1 MINPKRAFFMRLLNS
16 LSRLVPLLFL
26 FLGNDSC
33 QCAKKFFSRDS
44 AKFIKEY
51 SSYVGQINSE
61 EIKREIKLFQTY
73 WSTGEFSKKELGD
86 INQLANSML
95 LVGMKP
101 DPYFLLLTKC
111 LNAYVTNDLKK
122 KVLTDFISISSQ
134 NYRSKQTWF

>member
-26 FLGNDSC
+26 FLATTHVNAQKS
-33 QCAKKFFSRDS
+33 FSRDS

-101 DPYFLLLTKC
+101 DPYFFTF
-111 LNAYVTNDLKK
+111 N
-122 KVLTDFISISSQ
+122 
-134 NYRSKQTWF
+134 